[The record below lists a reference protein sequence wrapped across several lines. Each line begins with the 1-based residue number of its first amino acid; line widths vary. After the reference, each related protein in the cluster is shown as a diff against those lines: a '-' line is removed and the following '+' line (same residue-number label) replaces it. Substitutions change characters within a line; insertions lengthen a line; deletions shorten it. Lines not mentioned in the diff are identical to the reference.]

1 VCEQLNSELAD
12 VEKLLPMTRRK
23 RGLLNFGGDML
34 NFLFGTA
41 TSVEM
46 QVLHQVVE
54 NIKEQQTAITHSIE
68 H

>member
-1 VCEQLNSELAD
+1 MCEQLNSELAD